1 MYIWKVEKLI
11 GDFRDDNVCQKEQFK
26 YVIASA
32 VLLALSTDPIL
43 YVGSK
48 YSINDS
54 IGTLLFLLTSIWGTY
69 YCFKI
74 NSQNDNKDFV
84 LRSFCLGLPVVVR
97 TLVFFTPVLLV
108 GGAVEGFLG
117 RGFTVDENGNELM
130 VTTLGMIF
138 VIEIFVIVYFLR
150 LGKAITAVSLE

>member
-1 MYIWKVEKLI
+1 
-11 GDFRDDNVCQKEQFK
+11 
-26 YVIASA
+26 
-32 VLLALSTDPIL
+32 
-43 YVGSK
+43 
-48 YSINDS
+48 
-54 IGTLLFLLTSIWGTY
+54 
-69 YCFKI
+69 
-74 NSQNDNKDFV
+74 V